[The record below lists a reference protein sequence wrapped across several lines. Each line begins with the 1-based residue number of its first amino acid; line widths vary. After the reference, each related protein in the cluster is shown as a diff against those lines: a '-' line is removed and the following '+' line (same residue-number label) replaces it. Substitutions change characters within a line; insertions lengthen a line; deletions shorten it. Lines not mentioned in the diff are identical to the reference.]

1 MDFEESQLYYIAD
14 LLNKEIGRI
23 KYKVKCKRIVFDE
36 DNITYCYSLNNIL
49 KIAGVERSAS

>member
-14 LLNKEIGRI
+14 VINKGVGRI
-23 KYKVKCKRIVFDE
+23 KDKVKRKRIVFNEND
-36 DNITYCYSLNNIL
+36 ITYCYSLNNIL

>member
-14 LLNKEIGRI
+14 ALNKEVGKI
-23 KYKVKCKRIVFDE
+23 KYKVKRKRIVFNE
-36 DNITYCYSLNNIL
+36 NNITYCYSLNNIL

>member
-23 KYKVKCKRIVFDE
+23 KYEVKRKRIVFDE